1 MDPESQE
8 VNRHLKALVGGKL
21 IEGTGKAPI
30 EDAVVIIEGDRIS
43 NVGEA
48 DTATVPAGAE
58 VIDVTGKTITPGL
71 INCHT
76 HFCLDGSPDPAL
88 ALEQRSF
95 TENVLVAAKHA
106 EDTLRAGVTTVRDLG
121 GWEGVDLGIKKAIN
135 DGLIL
140 GPRMLASGK
149 LLCITGGTA
158 HFMGRE
164 VDGPDEVRKGAR
176 EQLKAGVDCLKVMAT
191 GGVLTAG
198 TDPGSPQLTFE
209 EMRAAVEEAENAGV
223 ITAAHAHGATGIKN
237 AVRAGVDSI
246 EHGFFLD
253 DEAIDLMLER
263 GIYYVPT
270 LAPGYEITTR
280 GTEFDI
286 PAFMIDKVRPANDA
300 HLESFRSAQE
310 AGVRIVAGND
320 GGTPFNRADN
330 LATELERMVAA
341 GMSCIDSLT
350 TAQSTAAEL
359 LRMSDQ
365 IGTVEPGKLAD
376 LLILDADPL
385 TDITALRQV
394 HMVIKA
400 GQRI

>member
-58 VIDVTGKTITPGL
+58 VIDVTDKTITPGL

-270 LAPGYEITTR
+270 LATVYEVITK
-280 GTEFDI
+280 GPEFGI
-286 PAFMIDKVRPANDA
+286 PAFMVEKAQRASDA
-300 HLESFRSAQE
+300 HLDSFRRARE
-310 AGVRIVAGND
+310 AGICIAAGND
-320 GGTPFNRADN
+320 GGTPFNLADN
-330 LATELERMVAA
+330 LASELERMVAA
-341 GMSCIDSLT
+341 GMSCVEALA
-350 TAQSTAAEL
+350 TAHCTAAEL
-359 LRMSDQ
+359 LRLDEQ
-365 IGTVEPGKLAD
+365 IGTVETGKLAD
-376 LLILDADPL
+376 LVVLDADPHA
-385 TDITALRQV
+385 DISAVRQV

-400 GQRI
+400 GQKV

>member
-1 MDPESQE
+1 MDPGSQE
-8 VNRHLKALVGGKL
+8 VNRHLKAVVGGKL
-21 IEGTGKAPI
+21 IDGTGGIPI

-88 ALEQRSF
+88 ALERRSF

-106 EDTLRAGVTTVRDLG
+106 EDTLRAGVTAVRDLG
-121 GWEGVDLGIKKAIN
+121 GWEGIDLGIKKAIN

-176 EQLKAGVDCLKVMAT
+176 EQIKAGVDCLKVMAT

-223 ITAAHAHGATGIKN
+223 ITAAHAHGATGVKN

-286 PAFMIDKVRPANDA
+286 PVFMIDKARRANDA

-310 AGVRIVAGND
+310 AGVRIAAGND

-341 GMSCIDSLT
+341 GMSCVDALA

-359 LRMSDQ
+359 LRMSDK
-365 IGTVEPGKLAD
+365 IGTAEPGKLAD

-394 HMVIKA
+394 HMVIKS